1 MSGARG
7 ADCAAVY
14 LIESRPVLTI
24 LYSEGGRTEQRLSV
38 DLKWLAPDS
47 PGVLWVDL
55 ASPTPEEATILRS
68 VFGFHELAIEDA
80 LSTTHHPKIETY
92 GDHVYVILHGIDF
105 HDAHHRF
112 ATHDTDFFVGP
123 RYLVTVHDGKTRS
136 IPHVR
141 SLCGKASYFLD
152 EGPLALM
159 HRIMETMV
167 GHYRP
172 EVEKLSDKLDKLER
186 DVVEQPSPEHMK
198 VILELKRDVSSLR
211 RIVHPQRDVVS
222 RMARRELPMV
232 TESLAYRFRDV
243 YDSLV
248 RMADEAAYFQDRIS
262 GLLDAHLASMSN
274 RLSQVMKV
282 LTLIATLFM
291 PMTML
296 TGLYGMNV
304 KLPTMPGGEDMQFW
318 WVIGSLIAAGGGMM
332 TFFWTR
338 KWW

>member
-1 MSGARG
+1 M
-7 ADCAAVY
+7 
-14 LIESRPVLTI
+14 LTI

-38 DLKWLAPDS
+38 DLDWLAPDS

-55 ASPTPEEATILRS
+55 ANPTPEETAVLRT

-80 LSTTHHPKIETY
+80 VSTTHHPKIESY
-92 GDHVYVILHGIDF
+92 DGYVYMILHGIDF
-105 HDAHHRF
+105 NEARHRF
-112 ATHDTDFFVGP
+112 ATHDTDFFIGP

-141 SLCGKASYFLD
+141 GLCGKASYFLE
-152 EGPLALM
+152 EGPLALA
-159 HRIMETMV
+159 HRVLETMV
-167 GHYRP
+167 SHYRP
-172 EVEKLSDKLDKLER
+172 EVEKLSDKLDQLER
-186 DVVEQPSPEHMK
+186 AVVERPDPEHMK
-198 VILELKRDVSSLR
+198 TILALKRDVASLR

-222 RMARRELPMV
+222 RLARRELPMV
-232 TESLAYRFRDV
+232 TEPLAYRFRDV

-248 RMADEAAYFQDRIS
+248 RLTDEAAYFQDRIS
-262 GLLDAHLASMSN
+262 GLLDAHLSSMSN
-274 RLSQVMKV
+274 RLSQVMKA

-304 KLPTMPGGEDMQFW
+304 ELPPLPGGPAMQFW
-318 WVIGSLIAAGGGMM
+318 WIVGALVATGGAMIA
-332 TFFWTR
+332 FFATR

>member
-1 MSGARG
+1 M
-7 ADCAAVY
+7 
-14 LIESRPVLTI
+14 LTI
-24 LYSEGGRTEQRLSV
+24 LYSEGGKTEQRLSV
-38 DLKWLAPDS
+38 DPKWLAPDS

-55 ASPTPEEATILRS
+55 ASPTPEEATILS
-68 VFGFHELAIEDA
+68 SIFGFHELAIEDA

-92 GDHVYVILHGIDF
+92 DSHVYMILHGIDF
-105 HDAHHRF
+105 NEAHHRF

-136 IPHVR
+136 IPQVR
-141 SLCGKASYFLD
+141 SLCAKASYFLD
-152 EGPLALM
+152 EGPLALT
-159 HRIMETMV
+159 HRIIEMMV

-172 EVEKLSDKLDKLER
+172 EVEKLSDKIDQLEQ
-186 DVVEQPSPEHMK
+186 DVVERPSPEHMK
-198 VILELKRDVSSLR
+198 AILAVKRDVASLR

-222 RMARRELPMV
+222 RLARRELPMV
-232 TESLAYRFRDV
+232 TEPLAYRFRDV

-248 RMADEAAYFQDRIS
+248 RLTDEAAFFQDRIS
-262 GLLDAHLASMSN
+262 GLLDAHLSSMSN

-304 KLPTMPGGEDMQFW
+304 KLPELPGGPDHQFW
-318 WVIGSLIAAGGGMM
+318 WVIGALVATGGGMI
-332 TFFWTR
+332 TFFSTR
-338 KWW
+338 KWL

>member
-1 MSGARG
+1 M
-7 ADCAAVY
+7 
-14 LIESRPVLTI
+14 TI

-55 ASPTPEEATILRS
+55 ASPTPEEAAILS
-68 VFGFHELAIEDA
+68 GVFGFHELAIEDA

-92 GDHVYVILHGIDF
+92 EDHVYMILHGIDF
-105 HDAHHRF
+105 NESHHRF
-112 ATHDTDFFVGP
+112 ATHDTDFFIGP

-136 IPHVR
+136 IPQVR
-141 SLCGKASYFLD
+141 GLCGKASYFLD
-152 EGPLALM
+152 EGPLALT
-159 HRIMETMV
+159 HRILETMV

-172 EVEKLSDKLDKLER
+172 EIEKLGEKLDQLER
-186 DVVEQPSPEHMK
+186 DVVERPDPKHMT
-198 VILELKRDVSSLR
+198 VILALKRDVASLR
-211 RIVHPQRDVVS
+211 RIVHPQRDMVS
-222 RMARRELPMV
+222 RLARRELPLV
-232 TESLAYRFRDV
+232 TEQLAYRFRDV

-248 RMADEAAYFQDRIS
+248 RLADEAAFFQERIS
-262 GLLDAHLASMSN
+262 GLLDAHLSSMSN

-304 KLPTMPGGEDMQFW
+304 KLPELPGGPDMQFW
-318 WVIGSLIAAGGGMM
+318 WVIGSLVTTGGGMIV
-332 TFFWTR
+332 FFTTR
-338 KWW
+338 KWL

>member
-1 MSGARG
+1 
-7 ADCAAVY
+7 
-14 LIESRPVLTI
+14 VLTI
-24 LYSEGGRTEQRLSV
+24 LYSESGRTEQRLSV
-38 DLKWLAPDS
+38 DLKWLAADS

-55 ASPTPEEATILRS
+55 ASPTPEEATILRT

-92 GDHVYVILHGIDF
+92 NDHVYLILHGIDF
-105 HDAHHRF
+105 NEAHHRF

-123 RYLVTVHDGKTRS
+123 RFLVTVHDGKTRS
-136 IPHVR
+136 IPQVR
-141 SLCGKASYFLD
+141 SLCAKASYFLD
-152 EGPLALM
+152 EGPLALT
-159 HRIMETMV
+159 HRILETMV

-172 EVEKLSDKLDKLER
+172 EVEKLSEKLDQLER
-186 DVVEQPSPEHMK
+186 DVVESPSPDHMK
-198 VILELKRDVSSLR
+198 EILALKRDVASLR
-211 RIVHPQRDVVS
+211 RIVHPQRDVVA
-222 RMARRELPMV
+222 RLARRELAMV

-243 YDSLV
+243 FDSLV
-248 RMADEAAYFQDRIS
+248 RMTDEANFFQDRIS

-304 KLPTMPGGEDMQFW
+304 KLPTLPGGEDMQFW
-318 WVIGSLIAAGGGMM
+318 WVIGSLLTTGFGMM
-332 TFFWTR
+332 GFFWTR